1 MTRNQFTLKKP
12 AKRRMERRFWGHHL
26 PLAFTSLMLITLFF
40 QLVAS
45 PDPRFRFSMA
55 TAYTALILLGGTLLT
70 GPINVLKSR
79 PNPISTDLRRDLGI
93 WAAIIGILH
102 TAVGLTVHMSGKFWL
117 YFVYPAQESHFLPIR
132 LDPFGLANYTGL
144 IATLVLAFL
153 LAISNDLSM
162 RVLGGKR
169 WKDLQRWNYGL
180 YVLVVLHAIGY
191 QLVEKRQLPYPILF
205 AALVTVVVLI
215 QWAGF
220 RRRKQQLT
228 QTMNPYT

>member
-1 MTRNQFTLKKP
+1 MINNKTAQK
-12 AKRRMERRFWGHHL
+12 ASAQRRMQRRLLSHHL
-26 PLAFTSLMLITLFF
+26 PLALASSMLIAMFF
-40 QLVAS
+40 QFVTS
-45 PDPRFRFSMA
+45 PDPRFRLSMA

-117 YFVYPAQESHFLPIR
+117 YFVYPAQEAHLLPIR
-132 LDPFGLANYTGL
+132 LDPFGFANYTGL

-162 RVLGGKR
+162 RMLGGKH

-180 YVLVVLHAIGY
+180 YVLVVLHALAY
-191 QLVEKRQLPYPILF
+191 QLVEKRQMPYSILF
-205 AALVTVVVLI
+205 AALVAVVIVI

-228 QTMNPYT
+228 QTMNPDA

>member
-1 MTRNQFTLKKP
+1 MTSNKSTSKNASQ
-12 AKRRMERRFWGHHL
+12 RRTERRLLSHHL
-26 PLAFTSLMLITLFF
+26 PLALASLVLIAIFF

-45 PDPRFRFSMA
+45 PDLRFRLSMA

-93 WAAIIGILH
+93 WSAIIGIVH

-117 YFVYPAQESHFLPIR
+117 YFVYSANETHLLPIR
-132 LDPFGLANYTGL
+132 FDFFGFANYTGL
-144 IATLVLAFL
+144 IATLILAFL
-153 LAISNDLSM
+153 LALSNDLSI
-162 RVLGGKR
+162 RILGGKC
-169 WKDLQRWNYGL
+169 WKNLQRWNYGL
-180 YVLVVLHAIGY
+180 YVLVVLHASTY

-205 AALVTVVVLI
+205 ALLVVVVIVI

-220 RRRKQQLT
+220 RRRKRQLT
-228 QTMNPYT
+228 QTMNPDT